1 MGKNSY
7 ISSKA
12 ILRKILMTK
21 ISKGTLLKSSRN
33 ENVLFTFGYLND
45 RFFLILEP
53 KYHGK
58 TLNMFIRAYLSNLF
72 QFLIANVKQC

>member
-1 MGKNSY
+1 MVTVIYGYEFLNFFKSNFWN
-7 ISSKA
+7 
-12 ILRKILMTK
+12 ILMTK

-53 KYHGK
+53 KEHV
-58 TLNMFIRAYLSNLF
+58 
-72 QFLIANVKQC
+72 LIHISLVSFDGH

>member
-1 MGKNSY
+1 
-7 ISSKA
+7 
-12 ILRKILMTK
+12 MTK

-53 KYHGK
+53 KEHV
-58 TLNMFIRAYLSNLF
+58 
-72 QFLIANVKQC
+72 LIHISLVSFDGH